1 VTDGSAYDDA
11 GVFIKNRWGRDAI
24 KLFVDYQNKPHL
36 EVYDQL
42 GKSIVYELKLP
53 K

>member
-1 VTDGSAYDDA
+1 MRDDLTYDDV

-24 KLFVDYQNKPHL
+24 KLYVDYQNKPHL
-36 EVYDQL
+36 EVYDEL
-42 GKSIVYELKLP
+42 GKSIVYELKIQ